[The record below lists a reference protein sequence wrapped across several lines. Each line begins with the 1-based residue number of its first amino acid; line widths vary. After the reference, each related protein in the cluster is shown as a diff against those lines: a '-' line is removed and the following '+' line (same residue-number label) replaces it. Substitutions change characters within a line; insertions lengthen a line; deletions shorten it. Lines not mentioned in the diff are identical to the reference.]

1 MIINQGIYKNTIWAI
16 GLIPQDISTIEND
29 LSRDIL
35 NKIYT
40 ENKLSK
46 RIKERIAATALLKE
60 ILQEEISIEH
70 YENGKP
76 FLKDKTCNISISHSK
91 NYIAIALN
99 KKNEIGIDIEYI
111 SEKINKVKNKFITD
125 SEYIET
131 ENESIHLI
139 IHWCTKEALF
149 KCVNNPNV
157 DFRNDFILSRFTP
170 KKMGD
175 IKVFYKNEQH
185 TYDARY
191 IIFNEIVLS
200 LIETNH

>member
-46 RIKERIAATALLKE
+46 RIKERITATALLKE
-60 ILQEEISIEH
+60 MLEEEVSIEH
-70 YENGKP
+70 YKNGKP
-76 FLKDKTCNISISHSK
+76 FLKDKAYNISISHSK

-99 KKNEIGIDIEYI
+99 KKNEIGIDIEYMA
-111 SEKINKVKNKFITD
+111 EKINKVKNKFIAD
-125 SEYIET
+125 SEYIDT
-131 ENESIHLI
+131 ENKSIHLA

-157 DFRNDFILSRFTP
+157 DFRNDFSLSQFTP
-170 KKMGD
+170 KKTGD
-175 IKVFYKNEQH
+175 IKAFYKNEHH

-191 IIFNEIVLS
+191 IIFDEIVLS
-200 LIETNH
+200 LIETDH